1 MNPYGLKQKNQVMS
15 LILYEILPP
24 KVLIFFEERKAEQMR
39 NCYSRPKNSAGDR
52 RKSAYAY
59 IER

>member
-24 KVLIFFEERKAEQMR
+24 KGFNLF
-39 NCYSRPKNSAGDR
+39 
-52 RKSAYAY
+52 
-59 IER
+59 